1 LNDVAHLSRIFG
13 ESQMPAC
20 DTARNPS
27 FWEDVLTA
35 MPQSLS
41 EAAAMGSSDEYSTSA
56 ILETLERHSRA
67 ERSADIDGV
76 METVTPDPV
85 WEFFGRRYAG
95 RDAVRHFYESFINH
109 LQDMAPLDYR
119 TVVVGN
125 NVVAAEFSWV
135 IHTPDGDRS
144 YPASCMMEIRDGLVQ
159 AERVYCGD
167 LELATLVFEWLDE

>member
-1 LNDVAHLSRIFG
+1 
-13 ESQMPAC
+13 
-20 DTARNPS
+20 
-27 FWEDVLTA
+27 

-41 EAAAMGSSDEYSTSA
+41 DAAAIASSDLDSSTTE

-76 METVTPDPV
+76 METVTAEPV

-109 LQDMAPLDYR
+109 LKDMAPLDYR
-119 TVVVGN
+119 TVVVGH

-135 IHTPDGDRS
+135 IHTPAGDRS
-144 YPASCMMEIRDGLVQ
+144 YPASCMMEICDGLVQ